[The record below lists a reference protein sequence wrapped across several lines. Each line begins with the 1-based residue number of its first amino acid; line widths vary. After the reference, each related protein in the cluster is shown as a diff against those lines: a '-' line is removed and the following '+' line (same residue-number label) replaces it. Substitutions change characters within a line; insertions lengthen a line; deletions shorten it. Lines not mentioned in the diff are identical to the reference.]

1 RVASSNFGI
10 RTYGVHISGFTRSAT
25 GELRMWAGRR
35 SLSKPTWTGHL
46 DQIAAGG
53 IGDGVGAW
61 ECMVKECGEEAGIP
75 PELAR
80 HGRFVGTIRFFA
92 RTEMGLQ
99 PETQLVF
106 DLEPPSDFVPVP
118 TDGEVESFLH
128 LTLDE
133 TAERLR
139 LGRFKPN
146 CAACVVDF
154 LLLPLHVIDLI
165 VNHVAD
171 SSRLAFD
178 GVLPNSHEYRVL
190 LKPLLQVCHNLRAA
204 AAAYLCF
211 CHSSEINLSS
221 LSVDSLGEHY
231 LKVPQT
237 HVAYRRRNYLGYS
250 THRMAK
256 NVTHISYDAPQV
268 EASIDALVRRIKLMV
283 PIMAIEYG
291 VQPVLRSEPCVLD
304 QFSND
309 LATRLYQL
317 ASRVNHDHIFERMD
331 HVELQ
336 VDLMRNLTHVSYQT
350 GPSMGNSCQ
359 YIQLARNSAATPQSL
374 ALGCEPDIYI
384 PGIVIDADGNHVSY
398 SRLRKL
404 DIHKMHDSS
413 GLE

>member
-1 RVASSNFGI
+1 MSLVAVLLARVASSNFGI

-146 CAACVVDF
+146 CAA
-154 LLLPLHVIDLI
+154 
-165 VNHVAD
+165 
-171 SSRLAFD
+171 
-178 GVLPNSHEYRVL
+178 
-190 LKPLLQVCHNLRAA
+190 
-204 AAAYLCF
+204 
-211 CHSSEINLSS
+211 
-221 LSVDSLGEHY
+221 
-231 LKVPQT
+231 
-237 HVAYRRRNYLGYS
+237 
-250 THRMAK
+250 
-256 NVTHISYDAPQV
+256 
-268 EASIDALVRRIKLMV
+268 IDALVRRIKLMV